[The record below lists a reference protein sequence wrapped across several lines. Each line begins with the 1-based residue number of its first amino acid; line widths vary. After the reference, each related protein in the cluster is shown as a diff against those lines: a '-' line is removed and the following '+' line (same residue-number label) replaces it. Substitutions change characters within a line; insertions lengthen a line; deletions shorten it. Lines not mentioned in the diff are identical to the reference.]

1 MDETMKSRVPI
12 LPVLLSALLFTI
24 ALAAPVAVSGAIKT
38 NLAQTTNLRVGV
50 FLTDRSGNPSLEIA
64 SSAVQGSNF
73 ALSIPDAAPPASSLV
88 PVVSDNLDWPFLVG
102 KITVTGS
109 ARIDRAMLRAY
120 RDNDR
125 SNSNSN
131 SDTNLETIVTRG
143 RGNLVLVYSD
153 AKFRVQGDKGFDI
166 TLESGWNLLSITPG
180 STIDTKRVPSLD
192 GLQLEVFGK

>member
-1 MDETMKSRVPI
+1 MKTRVPM
-12 LPVLLSALLFTI
+12 LLALLLTAAF
-24 ALAAPVAVSGAIKT
+24 AAPVGVSGAIKT
-38 NLAQTTNLRVGV
+38 NLAQTANLRVGV
-50 FLTDRSGNPSLEIA
+50 FLTDRSGNPAQEIA

-73 ALSIPDAAPPASSLV
+73 TLSVPDVAPPTSSLS

-109 ARIDRAMLRAY
+109 ARIDRASLRAY
-120 RDNDR
+120 QDNDR
-125 SNSNSN
+125 SSTNSK

-143 RGNLVLVYSD
+143 RGNLALIYSD

-166 TLESGWNLLSITPG
+166 TLEAGWNLLSITPG
-180 STIDTKRVPSLD
+180 SAIDAKRVPNLD

>member
-1 MDETMKSRVPI
+1 M
-12 LPVLLSALLFTI
+12 LLALLMTF
-24 ALAAPVAVSGAIKT
+24 AFAAPVGISGVIKT
-38 NLAQTTNLRVGV
+38 NVAQTANLRVGV
-50 FLTDRSGNPSLEIA
+50 FLTDRSGNPSQEIT

-73 ALSIPDAAPPASSLV
+73 ALSIPDVAPPASSLV

-109 ARIDRAMLRAY
+109 ARIDRATLRAY

-125 SNSNSN
+125 SNANN
-131 SDTNLETIVTRG
+131 ASDTNLETIVTRG
-143 RGNLVLVYSD
+143 RGNLALIYSD

-166 TLESGWNLLSITPG
+166 TVETGWNLLSITPG
-180 STIDTKRVPSLD
+180 STIDTKRVASLD

>member
-1 MDETMKSRVPI
+1 MKSRVPSLPI
-12 LPVLLSALLFTI
+12 LLSSALLCTV
-24 ALAAPVAVSGAIKT
+24 ALAAPVSLSGVIKT
-38 NLAQTTNLRVGV
+38 NVAQTANLRIGV
-50 FLTDRSGNPSLEIA
+50 FLTDRSGNSAQEIA
-64 SSAVQGSNF
+64 SNAALGGNF
-73 ALSIPDAAPPASSLV
+73 TLSVPDTVPPASSLV

-120 RDNDR
+120 QDNDR
-125 SNSNSN
+125 SNSNSK

-143 RGNLVLVYSD
+143 RGNLALIYSD

-180 STIDTKRVPSLD
+180 SAIDTKRVASLD
-192 GLQLEVFGK
+192 GLQLEVFAK

>member
-64 SSAVQGSNF
+64 SSAVQSSNF

-143 RGNLVLVYSD
+143 RGNLALIYSD

-180 STIDTKRVPSLD
+180 STIDTKRVPTLD

>member
-1 MDETMKSRVPI
+1 MKSRVPI

-180 STIDTKRVPSLD
+180 STIDTKRVPTLD

>member
-1 MDETMKSRVPI
+1 MKSRLAI
-12 LPVLLSALLFTI
+12 LLTLSLTV
-24 ALAAPVAVSGAIKT
+24 ALAAPVGVSGAIKT
-38 NLAQTTNLRVGV
+38 NLAQTANLRVGV
-50 FLTDRSGNPSLEIA
+50 FLTDRSGNPAQEIA
-64 SSAVQGSNF
+64 SSAAQGSNF
-73 ALSIPDAAPPASSLV
+73 TLSIPDAAPPTASLT
-88 PVVSDNLDWPFLVG
+88 PVVSGNLDWPFLVG

-120 RDNDR
+120 QDNDR
-125 SNSNSN
+125 SGSNN
-131 SDTNLETIVTRG
+131 AGDTNLETIVTRG
-143 RGNLVLVYSD
+143 RGNLALIYSD

>member
-1 MDETMKSRVPI
+1 MKSRVPI

-88 PVVSDNLDWPFLVG
+88 AVVSDNLDWPFLVG

-125 SNSNSN
+125 SNSNSP

-143 RGNLVLVYSD
+143 RGNLALIYSD

-180 STIDTKRVPSLD
+180 SAIDTKRVSSLD

>member
-1 MDETMKSRVPI
+1 MKSRVPI

>member
-180 STIDTKRVPSLD
+180 STIDTKRVPTLD

>member
-1 MDETMKSRVPI
+1 MKSR
-12 LPVLLSALLFTI
+12 LPMLIALLFTV
-24 ALAAPVAVSGAIKT
+24 ALAAPVGVSGVIKT
-38 NLAQTTNLRVGV
+38 NLAQTANLRIGV
-50 FLTDRSGNPSLEIA
+50 FLTDRSGNPVQEIV

-73 ALSIPDAAPPASSLV
+73 MLSIPDAAPPASSLT

-120 RDNDR
+120 QDNDR
-125 SNSNSN
+125 SNGNGKG
-131 SDTNLETIVTRG
+131 DTNLETIVTRG
-143 RGNLVLVYSD
+143 RGNLALIYSD

-180 STIDTKRVPSLD
+180 SSIDTKRVANLD